1 VLFQHTLQFGG
12 TFNSFGTLNL
22 DDAAVLLCE
31 LQTLK
36 EVMGIRPLYNLN
48 PSHVGVLY
56 QLDK

>member
-1 VLFQHTLQFGG
+1 M
-12 TFNSFGTLNL
+12 
-22 DDAAVLLCE
+22 

-56 QLDK
+56 QVDK